1 MSKWE
6 KGGRMDDPM
15 MVISFII
22 AGEPIFDGHKVQ
34 NAGWAQN
41 WSVREIIRRTRM
53 GHFYIALP
61 SKRNPVE

>member
-1 MSKWE
+1 M
-6 KGGRMDDPM
+6 
-15 MVISFII
+15 INFII

-53 GHFYIALP
+53 GRFYIALP
-61 SKRNPVE
+61 SKRNIA